1 MLALLTRRARP
12 VLLAALAP
20 HVRLSALAP
29 HVRLSALAPHVRLS
43 ALAPHV
49 LLVALALLGGCAN
62 HPPGGG
68 PTAAPASAA
77 PGARPAQ
84 WGDPPATAAAP
95 ASAGAAA
102 PTSAAGAIAA
112 TAAGAVTAPA
122 APGTAAPAGTPGG
135 AADPAYRIGAED
147 TLEIA
152 VWRDETLRA
161 TVVVRP
167 DGAVTFPLVGEVQV
181 AGRTAAEVLEELT
194 RRLDRFVPE
203 PVVTVNVARVASY
216 RVYVLG
222 RVNRPG
228 DFAVGRHIDVL
239 QALALAG
246 GLTPFADEDGIRII
260 RRVQGRSVA
269 LPFQYSRVR
278 RAGDLSQNVVLQ
290 SGDVLVVP

>member
-1 MLALLTRRARP
+1 MLTLLTRWARP
-12 VLLAALAP
+12 GLLAAQAP
-20 HVRLSALAP
+20 R
-29 HVRLSALAPHVRLS
+29 
-43 ALAPHV
+43 V

-68 PTAAPASAA
+68 PTAAPATAPASAA

-84 WGDPPATAAAP
+84 WGDPPAAVTSPASTAAV
-95 ASAGAAA
+95 A
-102 PTSAAGAIAA
+102 PTSAAATPTPGTAA
-112 TAAGAVTAPA
+112 TAATSATPGAATP
-122 APGTAAPAGTPGG
+122 PGTPGG
-135 AADPAYRIGAED
+135 AADAAYRIGAED

-181 AGRTAAEVLEELT
+181 AGRTAAEVREELT

-203 PVVTVNVARVASY
+203 PVVTVNVSRVASY

-278 RAGDLSQNVVLQ
+278 RTGDLSQNVVLQ